1 MGGNMKKSKI
11 LDLIKSASVN
21 TNIINAYF
29 SYDPAYYNLIPLTS
43 NSKLFLAI
51 KEDDFIFN
59 GYSIYRF
66 KDLDKVRVKN
76 DMCDKILKDEGLT
89 SNIIIPSIDINS
101 WESVFESLMLMKKN
115 IIIEKQASDDQ
126 GFEYVLG
133 RVYTIHRK
141 FAYVWKFDANG
152 VWNERP
158 TKVPYSKIRNITF
171 GSRYVDTF
179 SKYLG
184 KPPLID

>member
-1 MGGNMKKSKI
+1 MKKSTI
-11 LDLIKSASVN
+11 LELLKSASAN
-21 TNIINAYF
+21 TNTINAYF

-59 GYSIYRF
+59 GYSIYRL
-66 KDLDKVRVKN
+66 KDLDKVKVKN
-76 DMCDKILKDEGLT
+76 DMCDKILKEEGLT
-89 SNIIIPSIDINS
+89 SNVHIPSIDITN
-101 WESVFESLMLMKKN
+101 WESVFESLALMKKN
-115 IIIEKQASDDQ
+115 IIIERQASDDQ

-133 RVYTIHRK
+133 RIYAIHRK
-141 FAYVWKFDANG
+141 SAFIWNFDSNG

-158 TKVPYSKIRNITF
+158 IQVPYSEIRNITF

-179 SKYLG
+179 SKYIG
-184 KPPLID
+184 EPPLKE